1 MKVLFICGSLESGKD
16 GVGDYT
22 KKMALM
28 CEEYGIKPLII
39 AINDRYIDQM
49 QSGYINSIPFLRIPK
64 IMPIKYKLIEI
75 EKYIALASPID
86 WISLQ
91 FVPYGFNNKGLI
103 YKYIKPLKRLF
114 SGFKVHVMMHELW
127 IGEEQQASFKNKY
140 FGYLQKIFIINLLKS
155 IKPLVVNTSIPL
167 YKHMLENAGIN
178 TSILPLFSN
187 INYFPISND
196 KYLEPIPEDI
206 VVNKN
211 NYIIGCIFGSIY
223 HTSWDMDSLFKILAK
238 KSKSN
243 GKKILII
250 SVGKISTGE
259 EFWKELPLKYP
270 DFEFLTIGIQDETV
284 ISNLLYS
291 FVDFGIVT
299 TPAIIAGKSGTYMAF
314 LEHGL
319 PVFTKKNELSFNFD
333 TSDCLLDERL
343 TQVDENYDFNLKSR
357 SLPVSLINKTMEIFV
372 NTFKKL
378 NN

>member
-1 MKVLFICGSLESGKD
+1 
-16 GVGDYT
+16 
-22 KKMALM
+22 
-28 CEEYGIKPLII
+28 
-39 AINDRYIDQM
+39 
-49 QSGYINSIPFLRIPK
+49 
-64 IMPIKYKLIEI
+64 
-75 EKYIALASPID
+75 
-86 WISLQ
+86 
-91 FVPYGFNNKGLI
+91 
-103 YKYIKPLKRLF
+103 
-114 SGFKVHVMMHELW
+114 
-127 IGEEQQASFKNKY
+127 
-140 FGYLQKIFIINLLKS
+140 
-155 IKPLVVNTSIPL
+155 
-167 YKHMLENAGIN
+167 MLENAGIN

-187 INYFPISND
+187 INYSPISDD

-206 VVNKN
+206 IVNKN

-223 HTSWDMDSLFKILAK
+223 HASWDMDSLFKILAK

-259 EFWKELPLKYP
+259 GFWKELPLKYP
-270 DFEFLTIGIQDETV
+270 DFEFLTIGVQDETV
-284 ISNLLYS
+284 ISNLLYN